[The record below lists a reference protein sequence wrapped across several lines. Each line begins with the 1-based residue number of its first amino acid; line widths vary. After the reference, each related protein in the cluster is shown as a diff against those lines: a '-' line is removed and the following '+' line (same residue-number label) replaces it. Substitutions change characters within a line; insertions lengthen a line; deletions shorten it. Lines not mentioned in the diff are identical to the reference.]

1 MLKDRPDVIARIM
14 SEPRRKLTLPK
25 VDWKTATCEVCGE
38 PFDYMGK
45 RRPHTCQTGECRYK
59 YHYKIEP
66 KTWATYQPT
75 LFDQPE

>member
-1 MLKDRPDVIARIM
+1 MP
-14 SEPRRKLTLPK
+14 ETNRKLTLPK
-25 VDWKTATCEVCGE
+25 VAWKTATCEVCGE

-66 KTWATYQPT
+66 KSWATYQPT
-75 LFDQPE
+75 LFDAGDSNH